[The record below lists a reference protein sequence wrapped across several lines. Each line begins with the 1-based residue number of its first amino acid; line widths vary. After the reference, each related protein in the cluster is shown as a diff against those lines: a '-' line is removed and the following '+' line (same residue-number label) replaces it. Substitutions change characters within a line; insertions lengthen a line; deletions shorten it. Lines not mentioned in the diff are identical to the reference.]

1 MNKKPRAGILVYD
14 NVEVLD
20 FTGPFEVLNSARLD
34 ESRRFADRTPFKIL
48 LVAQYAEPV
57 KTFGDILL
65 APDCTFES
73 CPPLDI
79 LIVPGGMGERLE
91 NHNPMVL
98 EFIRSRAGEVKTL
111 GSVCT
116 GAFLL
121 AAAGLLDGRRATT
134 HYGSIERMRKSFPNV
149 DVQEWVRYV
158 EDGNI
163 ITSAGISS
171 GIDMALRVVAI
182 HLGEHIARTT
192 ARYMEYHYPVDNL
205 RMIEG

>member
-1 MNKKPRAGILVYD
+1 MNEKLTAGILLFD
-14 NVEVLD
+14 NVDVLD
-20 FTGPFEVLNSARLD
+20 FAGPFEVFNGVRLD
-34 ESRRFADRTPFKIL
+34 EERRFADRSPIKII

-57 KTFGDILL
+57 KTFGDMLL
-65 APDCTFES
+65 APDCSFED

-98 EFIRSRAGEVKTL
+98 EFIRSRAGELKTL
-111 GSVCT
+111 ASVCT

-121 AAAGLLDGRRATT
+121 AAAGLLDGRSATT
-134 HYGSIERMRKSFPNV
+134 HHMSLDRMRESFPKV
-149 DVQEWVRYV
+149 QVQEWVRYV
-158 EDGNI
+158 EDGNVL
-163 ITSAGISS
+163 TSAGISS
-171 GIDMALRVVAI
+171 GIDTALRIVAI